1 MAFSKSAPIQLHYQL
16 ANELRNYIQSGSWNI
31 GDLFPTDR
39 EIMEKYKVS
48 ATTVRRAVNQL
59 VEEGW
64 IERQPGKGTFI
75 KKEPIKEELGKLT
88 GFFEEMTNKGFVPKA
103 EVLDI
108 IEVDVDEALLKK
120 FPEVKLLN
128 EEKVMLIKKL
138 HKIND
143 KKLIYVNSFWKL
155 EYGKELAKYDLSNTG
170 VYEIADRFLNVQ
182 LTKAEETI
190 SAKAASKEEATLLD
204 IKKGE
209 PVLLMERLSYQD
221 NVPIEYAYNVY
232 RADRYRYNITLHKNQ
247 INKEIVIG

>member
-48 ATTVRRAVNQL
+48 ATTVRRAVKQL

-108 IEVDVDEALLKK
+108 IEVDVDEVLLKK

-143 KKLIYVNSFWKL
+143 KKLIY
-155 EYGKELAKYDLSNTG
+155 
-170 VYEIADRFLNVQ
+170 ADRFLNVQ

>member
-48 ATTVRRAVNQL
+48 A
-59 VEEGW
+59 
-64 IERQPGKGTFI
+64 GTFI